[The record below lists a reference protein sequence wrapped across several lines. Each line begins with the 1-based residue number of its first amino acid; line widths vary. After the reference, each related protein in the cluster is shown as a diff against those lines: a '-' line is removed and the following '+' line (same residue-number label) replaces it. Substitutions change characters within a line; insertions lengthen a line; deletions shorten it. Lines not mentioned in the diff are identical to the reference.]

1 MTMKKIILLLS
12 TVLFLA
18 LSNGYAVE
26 LIHNPQHTTA
36 VTVKIDHHLTQPKPT
51 KKQSTALIL
60 AAVGLLLPI
69 GLHRFYL
76 GYNTAGII
84 MLVLT
89 ITGIG
94 VLVSWVWTL
103 IDLIRIA
110 NGTLKPADGS
120 DYVDAI

>member
-1 MTMKKIILLLS
+1 MKKIILLLT

-18 LSNGYAVE
+18 LGNGYAVE
-26 LIHNPQHTTA
+26 LVHNPQHPATVTA
-36 VTVKIDHHLTQPKPT
+36 KVDQHLTQPKPT

-84 MLVLT
+84 MLILT
-89 ITGIG
+89 VTGIG
-94 VLVSWVWTL
+94 ALVSWVWTL
-103 IDLIRIA
+103 IDLIKIA

-120 DYVDAI
+120 DYVDAV